1 MLERLLDT
9 SVISASTQFSPSPR
23 SLSRNP
29 PSFPID
35 SDDFHWA
42 VLEQGFGGYYPAP
55 DQLRRCAEGYFSLV
69 EEVGG
74 TVDYRL
80 TSEEWLRRVRQRVT
94 SLAVAAIEMRS
105 IPVFFRSPRQFL
117 RSLVLINA
125 AIFIT
130 SLNSENGG
138 F

>member
-1 MLERLLDT
+1 
-9 SVISASTQFSPSPR
+9 
-23 SLSRNP
+23 
-29 PSFPID
+29 
-35 SDDFHWA
+35 
-42 VLEQGFGGYYPAP
+42 
-55 DQLRRCAEGYFSLV
+55 V